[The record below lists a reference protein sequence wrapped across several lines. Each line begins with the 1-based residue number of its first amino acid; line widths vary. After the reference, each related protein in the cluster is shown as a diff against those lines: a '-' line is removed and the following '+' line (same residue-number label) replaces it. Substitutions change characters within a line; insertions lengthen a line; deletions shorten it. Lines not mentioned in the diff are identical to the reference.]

1 MKSFHVEQKLHDLER
16 GIESKRSLLAYLG
29 SQPKRLTMES
39 FICLADMLQKFGWIL
54 EDDRWRKRDMSL
66 ALLEA
71 AIVELT
77 AQISFEKDR
86 ILRNT
91 VKGYRD
97 STVTS

>member
-16 GIESKRSLLAYLG
+16 SIDSKRSLLAYLR

-39 FICLADMLQKFGWIL
+39 FICLADMLQRSGWIL
-54 EDDRWRKRDMSL
+54 EDERWRKRDMSL
-66 ALLEA
+66 AVLEA